1 MPDEKDKTTNPSE
14 TTALNTVRK
23 MTAGSGIAARRQ
35 TAPQVETDVTKFP
48 NRISLIF
55 DDSGSM
61 CGSAIED
68 AKQGVSAWLQQLN
81 PNDTGVAIVPL
92 CAEPQKMINNMA
104 QLMMY
109 ATGLKATGGTP
120 IFAKLKYILEKGDS
134 NHIILFS
141 DGGPTDRNAGSN
153 NFFDNDETAEGDQ
166 LPIVSARLKAAGIPV
181 DTCFIG
187 ATHDTCAAEFMKQLA
202 ELTDGIFMHFTGPET
217 FKSGLKYLSPGKR
230 FMLANAEIKAKI
242 QRGEVI

>member
-1 MPDEKDKTTNPSE
+1 MPDEKETTNPSE

-55 DDSGSM
+55 DDSGWM

-153 NFFDNDETAEGDQ
+153 NFFDNNKN
-166 LPIVSARLKAAGIPV
+166 SR
-181 DTCFIG
+181 
-187 ATHDTCAAEFMKQLA
+187 
-202 ELTDGIFMHFTGPET
+202 
-217 FKSGLKYLSPGKR
+217 R
-230 FMLANAEIKAKI
+230 
-242 QRGEVI
+242 